1 MARLKNTFSYCVLLP
16 AKWNEPCR
24 RSLVDSLPDFEESV
38 RKQET
43 LSARVTD
50 IAKELNVFARTGADS
65 HLPHTSDSLMSEI
78 KAASSTLQ
86 TLNQRYGALLQH
98 SSRSVALMVSLST
111 RLGEILEKEMAPGR
125 NSRPGLARFQRHVRF
140 EHFADYWHSSAR
152 GNASR
157 AERHKQ

>member
-1 MARLKNTFSYCVLLP
+1 MMVSGLQDRNGTVEEYLQLL
-16 AKWNEPCR
+16 
-24 RSLVDSLPDFEESV
+24 RSLACEVERAMQAISRNSLPDFEESV

-98 SSRSVALMVSLST
+98 SSRSVALMVSLFDSF
-111 RLGEILEKEMAPGR
+111 RGNLREGNG
-125 NSRPGLARFQRHVRF
+125 SRPKLQT
-140 EHFADYWHSSAR
+140 WSC
-152 GNASR
+152 
-157 AERHKQ
+157 QI